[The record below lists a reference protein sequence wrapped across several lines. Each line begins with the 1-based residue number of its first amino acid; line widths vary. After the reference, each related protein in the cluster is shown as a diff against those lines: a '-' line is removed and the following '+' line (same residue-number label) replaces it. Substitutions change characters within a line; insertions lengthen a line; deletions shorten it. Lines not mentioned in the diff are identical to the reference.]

1 MPLSRDTSAVDGFE
15 PFLAVIDE
23 YHAAKTDEMVELIQ
37 SGQGNLYQ
45 SLIFIISTAGFN
57 LNSPMFV
64 NEWPYAKD
72 ILAEIYD
79 DPEYFAIIYEQDSE
93 DEWQDK
99 TTWAK
104 SNPLINESD
113 DLKEQIEE
121 YLEKRVAEANKK
133 DLCLKCLLKTSI
145 IGYKQVQNLT
155 WISMIGKRMKQILI
169 YMGLKLISA

>member
-57 LNSPMFV
+57 LNSPMYT

-72 ILAEIYD
+72 ILVEVYD

-133 DLCLKCLLKTSI
+133 GSMFKVLVKTSI
-145 IGYKQVQNLT
+145 IGYKQVRNPT
-155 WISMIGKRMKQILI
+155 
-169 YMGLKLISA
+169 

>member
-133 DLCLKCLLKTSI
+133 DLCLKCLLKLQLLVTSK
-145 IGYKQVQNLT
+145 Y
-155 WISMIGKRMKQILI
+155 RILL
-169 YMGLKLISA
+169 GFQ

>member
-1 MPLSRDTSAVDGFE
+1 MRDDSFVMPLSRDTSAVDGFE

-57 LNSPMFV
+57 LNSPMYT

-72 ILAEIYD
+72 ILVEVYD

-133 DLCLKCLLKTSI
+133 DH
-145 IGYKQVQNLT
+145 VQGT
-155 WISMIGKRMKQILI
+155 C
-169 YMGLKLISA
+169 